1 MIQIN
6 VEIHKRVTRAQTRIT
21 LFQIGKNTLG
31 GSHVSVNQKSKGS
44 FFFLPVKEKH
54 LASGFFLTFLSSPV
68 VSCKLFLQ
76 LHIVTYSEVYTH
88 G

>member
-1 MIQIN
+1 MIQKN

-44 FFFLPVKEKH
+44 FFFYSSKRETPCFRLFSNVS
-54 LASGFFLTFLSSPV
+54 LISSGILQTLLTTAH
-68 VSCKLFLQ
+68 C
-76 LHIVTYSEVYTH
+76 HI
-88 G
+88 